1 MTKTNAKRGV
11 QIVSQDG
18 TTWQFRTWPRFVRWL
33 EETLAA
39 WQWLSTI
46 GGHDP
51 ANLARNVPARLNS
64 AITEARQHRDSGAD
78 IAEASLIL
86 NRHLQDGYAAPHP
99 STERAKRILEIRE
112 VAGDQE
118 GKFAFG
124 VMQGLLSW
132 QNVNSN
138 EDWRALSLVLNPEL
152 LMAAGDAQ
160 RFVKERANYRAS
172 LLRQSSDFEHREE
185 DRQTAWN
192 ESLAS
197 AGHAAESFATVVSKR
212 WMRTAIRLR
221 KRERAAME
229 RLRATDAAFTE
240 KMALKAPVEYWEK
253 KAERHRKAEWW
264 ARLWVLIYFPV
275 ALLLIG
281 SAFWFTGQ
289 YLLETPQ
296 AALPPGLYIIAA
308 AGLAS
313 SAGLLFWAGRLLTK
327 LYLSQHHLRQDAD
340 ERATMTTTYLAL
352 TAEEAASDGD
362 RTIILNAL
370 FRNTPD
376 GIVKED
382 GGLDPSIAA
391 ALGKFLARP

>member
-1 MTKTNAKRGV
+1 MTDSDTKRAV
-11 QIVSQDG
+11 EIVSQDG
-18 TTWQFRTWPRFVRWL
+18 TTWHFRTWPQFIRWL

-39 WQWLSTI
+39 WQWVPV

-51 ANLARNVPARLNS
+51 ANLTHYIPTRLNA
-64 AITEARQHRDSGAD
+64 AIGEAHQFRDAGSD
-78 IAEASLIL
+78 IAQANSIMD
-86 NRHLQDGYAAPHP
+86 RHLRDGYAAPHP
-99 STERAKRILEIRE
+99 STERAKRIFEIRD
-112 VAGDQE
+112 VAGDRE

-124 VMQGLLSW
+124 IMQGLLNW
-132 QNVNSN
+132 QSVNSN
-138 EDWRALSLVLNPEL
+138 EDWRALSLILNPEL
-152 LMAAGDAQ
+152 LLAAGDAQ
-160 RFVKERANYRAS
+160 RFVKERSNYRSA
-172 LLRQSSDFEHREE
+172 LLRQSSDFDQREE
-185 DRQTAWN
+185 DRQAAWN
-192 ESLAS
+192 DSVSS
-197 AGHAAESFATVVSKR
+197 AGDAAGDFAKVVTRR
-212 WMRTAIRLR
+212 WMKTAIKLR
-221 KRERAAME
+221 RRERAAME

-275 ALLLIG
+275 ALGSIG

-289 YLLETPQ
+289 YLLQTPQ
-296 AALPPGLYIIAA
+296 ASLPPGLYIIAS

-352 TAEEAASDGD
+352 TAEQAASDGD

-391 ALGKFLARP
+391 ALGKFLAKP

>member
-1 MTKTNAKRGV
+1 MTDSETKRAV

-18 TTWQFRTWPRFVRWL
+18 TTWHFRTWPQFIRWL

-39 WQWLSTI
+39 WQWVPA

-51 ANLARNVPARLNS
+51 ANLTHYIPARLNA
-64 AITEARQHRDSGAD
+64 AIGEARQFRDAGSEIEQANSIMD
-78 IAEASLIL
+78 
-86 NRHLQDGYAAPHP
+86 RHLRDGYAAPHP
-99 STERAKRILEIRE
+99 STERAKRIFEIRD
-112 VAGDQE
+112 VAGDRE

-124 VMQGLLSW
+124 IMQGLLNW
-132 QNVNSN
+132 QSVNSN
-138 EDWRALSLVLNPEL
+138 EDWRALSLILNPEL
-152 LMAAGDAQ
+152 LLAAGDAQ
-160 RFVKERANYRAS
+160 RFVKERANYRSA
-172 LLRQSSDFEHREE
+172 LLRQSSEFDEREE
-185 DRQTAWN
+185 DRQAAWSEN
-192 ESLAS
+192 LSS
-197 AGHAAESFATVVSKR
+197 AGHTAEAFAKVVSRR
-212 WMRTAIRLR
+212 WMATAIKLR
-221 KRERAAME
+221 RRERIAME

-275 ALLLIG
+275 ALGSIG

-289 YLLETPQ
+289 YLLQTPQ
-296 AALPPGLYIIAA
+296 ASLPPGLYIIAS

-352 TAEEAASDGD
+352 TAEQAASDGD

-391 ALGKFLARP
+391 ALGKFLAKP